1 MLGFTALSETPLSQ
15 SATAVFANAFL
26 PGTLAQFSTG
36 ALLYEA
42 IAFHTLP
49 SVAAIGE
56 VAIEFDAQ
64 ATTSM
69 AEAIAATTI
78 NAVVTDAQASTTPT
92 AVTASFSI
100 NTFADVDAKALIT
113 FPDISA
119 TFTADTIAFDAKAA
133 AAIAGVELTLNNYE
147 FADEDAQASIVLPVA
162 TSSFTVSAFSDVIG
176 KSNIGVSSVSSNFD
190 ISSIVPSAQ
199 AQIAITGVSLALN
212 NYEFADE
219 DAKASIT
226 LDTITATLSVNLA
239 DPTAVVFPYQ
249 DYADEYSRQR
259 TLFIGK
265 QDTNNTVHITA

>member
-15 SATAVFANAFL
+15 SATAIFANAFL

-36 ALLYEA
+36 DLLYEA
-42 IAFHTLP
+42 LAFHTLP
-49 SVAAIGE
+49 SVAATGE

-78 NAVVTDAQASTTPT
+78 NAVVTEAQASTTPT

-133 AAIAGVELTLNNYE
+133 TAVAGVELMLNNYE
-147 FADEDAQASIVLPVA
+147 FTDEDAQASV
-162 TSSFTVSAFSDVIG
+162 
-176 KSNIGVSSVSSNFD
+176 
-190 ISSIVPSAQ
+190 
-199 AQIAITGVSLALN
+199 
-212 NYEFADE
+212 
-219 DAKASIT
+219 T
-226 LDTITATLSVNLA
+226 LDTISATLSVNLA